1 MTEQD
6 MVELKAAAEAYHEL
20 GIPLVL
26 FTIFKKDNGEYD
38 KKPLH
43 EWARWQTK
51 VQTDEEFNAL
61 PWRDANGLGVV
72 LGTQARNGMYLTVID
87 HDTKGPTLTE
97 ETKAKGKELLKE
109 FPITQ
114 AYETVN
120 KGVHQVYWSRSKA
133 RTDGMFHDSCAL
145 ELLGEKKLCLMPP
158 SMGYRFL
165 NDNSPA
171 EVDSIEATFYGILNK
186 HGEKGKEEMETLGK
200 VDSFGL
206 KMRDLVDFSKLNKI
220 GPNEYQGS
228 HPVHDSTTE
237 HNFTAND
244 KDDTW
249 FCFRH
254 NSGGGALLYFAVKN
268 GLIKCEQAKK
278 GALRGKKFMEVVNL
292 AVSQGLVDGKLLSQ
306 SEINPIIL
314 AKDIIEKYIF
324 IVEDTSDTLY
334 YFDSKQGVY
343 SNKTERLIKREI
355 ARVLDENTR
364 ARYYAEI
371 ENFIKHTADIRTIDE
386 NPELLVVG
394 DGKILNVLTRELRD
408 ADPSLFLTRKIPHKY
423 DENTKNPKILK
434 FLEETLGPRER
445 IVAQEYIGYCLY
457 GDMIFKKA
465 YIANGPTNT
474 GKTVHQNINTAL
486 LGEDNIT
493 NQTVQAINHNRF
505 APAELFG
512 KMGNFC
518 DDMPNSLIKTT
529 GNFKMALG
537 HGKISA
543 EKKGKNP
550 FNFRN
555 KAKFWLNCNKMAPV
569 AKSED
574 LDAYFDRLLIVD
586 YINQIPDEK
595 QNKNLIYELTT
606 PEELSGYLNY
616 ALDGLKRL
624 MENKRFSE
632 YMTQD
637 DVRTTY
643 IKRTD
648 SAKYFVEKF
657 VTVTDN
663 YDDYVWHDDLFHA
676 AIKICHQEG
685 LIPFNPGELTR
696 SMQENCNGAH
706 YTKIR
711 PAPKT
716 PLQPAWRYIK
726 IKKMKDLTMRD
737 FVPTVPNVQLPSTSL
752 RGLKNKNK
760 IVGGVVELRDSR
772 TNGTNGTKSGESAE
786 SPKYQSIKDGED
798 KKEKEAKSKRV
809 KTPGT
814 GGTPATPTE
823 EEEEQQNRDPDFLWR
838 KVPSAEKCELC
849 GQFAVEFEINDVHGR
864 QILRRCESCFQ
875 KMRRSAFKNAVWKE
889 TPPHE

>member
-1 MTEQD
+1 MTD
-6 MVELKAAAEAYHEL
+6 LKAAAQAYHEQ
-20 GIPLVL
+20 GIPVIP
-26 FTIFKKDNGEYD
+26 FQITKKDNGEWD
-38 KKPLH
+38 KRPKVST
-43 EWARWQTK
+43 WQKWETEP
-51 VQTDEEFNAL
+51 QTEEDFQGL
-61 PWRDANGLGVV
+61 KWDGANGFGVILGGQAKNGLYLAVV
-72 LGTQARNGMYLTVID
+72 DY
-87 HDTKGPTLTE
+87 DTKGATVSE
-97 ETKAKGKELLKE
+97 EAKAKGKEILKE
-109 FPITQ
+109 LPVTQ
-114 AYETVN
+114 TQQTVN
-120 KGVHQVYWSRSKA
+120 NGMHLIYYSRAKPH
-133 RTDGMFHDSCAL
+133 TEGTFHDSTGL
-145 ELLGEKKLCLMPP
+145 ELLGDKKICIMAP
-158 SMGYRFL
+158 SFGYKNL
-165 NDNSPA
+165 NDNSPT
-171 EVDSIEATFYGILNK
+171 EVQDLETVFYAVLAK
-186 HGEKGKEEMETLGK
+186 HGFQLTEETEIQNQQ
-200 VDSFGL
+200 DSYSFNIT
-206 KMRDLVDFSKLNKI
+206 KLVDITKLVKI
-220 GPNEYQGS
+220 GPDEYQGS
-228 HPVHDSTTE
+228 HPTHDSTTE
-237 HNFTAND
+237 KNFHINTRAN
-244 KDDTW
+244 TW

-278 GALRGKKFMEVVNL
+278 GALRGKKFMEVMNL

-314 AKDIIEKYIF
+314 AKDIMEKYIF

-355 ARVLDENTR
+355 ARALDENTR

-394 DGKILNVLTRELRD
+394 DGNILNVLTRELRD

-423 DENTKNPKILK
+423 DENAKIPKILK

-474 GKTVHQNINTAL
+474 GKTVHQNVNTAL

-726 IKKMKDLTMRD
+726 IKIMKDLTMCD
-737 FVPTVPNVQLPSTSL
+737 FVPTFPNVQPPSTSL
-752 RGLKNKNK
+752 GGLKNKNK
-760 IVGGVVELRDSR
+760 IVGGVVESRDSR
-772 TNGTNGTKSGESAE
+772 TNGTNGTKTLRERLE
-786 SPKYQSIKDGED
+786 QIKTWLCENKDGESLVD
-798 KKEKEAKSKRV
+798 SQA
-809 KTPGT
+809 
-814 GGTPATPTE
+814 
-823 EEEEQQNRDPDFLWR
+823 L
-838 KVPSAEKCELC
+838 AEKCQQL
-849 GQFAVEFEINDVHGR
+849 GVDV
-864 QILRRCESCFQ
+864 QKIVNILRDEYWLFEVPTIG
-875 KMRRSAFKNAVWKE
+875 KWGVK
-889 TPPHE
+889 